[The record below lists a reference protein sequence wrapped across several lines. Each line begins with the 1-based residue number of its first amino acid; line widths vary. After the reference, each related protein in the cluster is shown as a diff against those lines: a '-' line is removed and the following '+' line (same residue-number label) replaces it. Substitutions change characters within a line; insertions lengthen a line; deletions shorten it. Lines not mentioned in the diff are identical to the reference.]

1 MRNYFRYFLSHLFRN
16 TIFKNIIL
24 LKTTK
29 KLQSYWPVLLAYN
42 ILFKNQEIV
51 CPKIELRLPESTK
64 FQFKAPILF
73 VELGKAEK
81 HFLMIIVKVMLAI
94 TMN

>member
-16 TIFKNIIL
+16 TIFKNIFL

-51 CPKIELRLPESTK
+51 CPKIELRLPES
-64 FQFKAPILF
+64 FKAPILF